1 MTYDE
6 LQALLRAQTDE
17 NPSVQQLTTFIRFAE
32 GWFDDTLRCRDM
44 ESSETIPVTVTGNE
58 ATAPLPAD
66 FNEARQV
73 SSTQNPPRVLQ
84 ATTPDEIVTL
94 SPLKGSSDPVAYA
107 IIGQNMRIAP
117 TGLTAISLLY
127 YAKVPKLSVSV
138 QTNWLIARRP
148 DLYYYRSLYEMA
160 AYMNQGEKAS
170 VYQGLCN
177 QIVQEIEAHDKT
189 IYHNASVRMRVPVA

>member
-17 NPSVQQLTTFIRFAE
+17 NPSVQQLATFIRFAE

-44 ESSETIPVTVTGNE
+44 ESSENIPVSVTSNE
-58 ATAPLPAD
+58 AIAALPAD

-107 IIGQNMRIAP
+107 IVGQDMFIAP
-117 TGLTAISLLY
+117 TGLTEISLLY
-127 YAKVPKLSVSV
+127 YAKVPKLSATV
-138 QTNWLIARRP
+138 QTNWLIDRRP

-160 AYMNQGEKAS
+160 AYMNQRDKAS
-170 VYQGLCN
+170 VYQGLSN
-177 QIVQEIEAHDKT
+177 QIVQEIEAHDK
-189 IYHNASVRMRVPVA
+189 IVFRNASVRVRTPVA